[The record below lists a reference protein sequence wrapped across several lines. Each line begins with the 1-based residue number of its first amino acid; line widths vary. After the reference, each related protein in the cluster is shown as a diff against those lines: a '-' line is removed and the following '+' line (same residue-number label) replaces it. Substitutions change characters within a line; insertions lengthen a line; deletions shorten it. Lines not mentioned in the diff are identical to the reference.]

1 MQSVTSIKH
10 VVLVAGAIVMIVSLG
25 YSMYTGIDLM
35 VIPTLI
41 ACVLLTSSVAIDLH
55 EAYVRTST
63 QSMPLRIW
71 QITAYTVIALTLV
84 LAVLQLSGITPF
96 AEWNLAVI
104 LVLVMAGSLMTVVVR
119 GMLRSASV
127 S

>member
-1 MQSVTSIKH
+1 M
-10 VVLVAGAIVMIVSLG
+10 
-25 YSMYTGIDLM
+25 
-35 VIPTLI
+35 TL
-41 ACVLLTSSVAIDLH
+41 VAIDLH
-55 EAYVRTST
+55 EAYVRTPT

-71 QITAYTVIALTLV
+71 QITAYTVIALTMV

-104 LVLVMAGSLMTVVVR
+104 LALVMAGSLMTMVVR